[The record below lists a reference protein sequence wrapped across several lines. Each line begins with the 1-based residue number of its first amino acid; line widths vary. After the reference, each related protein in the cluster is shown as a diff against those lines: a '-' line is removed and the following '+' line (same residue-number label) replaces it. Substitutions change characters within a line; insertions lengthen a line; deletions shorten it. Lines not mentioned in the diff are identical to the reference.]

1 MRGCTLKREAL
12 FFKRKLLGSRRKNG
26 RLFEMNRY
34 HFCANQNG
42 PRQAASD
49 QSCKQMW
56 HVLLGVGTCH
66 HAKLFPRPG
75 AAIEFH
81 VRGSST
87 IARMFWYTTTEANDD
102 GHIADQ
108 VLFGFAESRID
119 IQMSFNISHFS

>member
-1 MRGCTLKREAL
+1 
-12 FFKRKLLGSRRKNG
+12 
-26 RLFEMNRY
+26 MNRY

-42 PRQAASD
+42 RDQTGSD
-49 QSCKQMW
+49 QSRKQMR
-56 HVLLGVGTCH
+56 HALPYLGTFH
-66 HAKLFPRPG
+66 DSAKLFPRPV

-81 VRGSST
+81 VRGRST